1 MSTETKG
8 KLLSDIE
15 FVDGKVLRCVSSNY
29 NGGLYYFHVGHCYT
43 IDDLSFR
50 DKEGDLVVPDGDDRY
65 NTDHDGSVYDAG
77 TYAMSYFEEV
87 VEQPDTNVP
96 EQGESVSDEL
106 REPTPMDI
114 PYTKEMYDDGVIP
127 TKGMIHNNEI
137 ITEVKFRQM
146 TGTHPQVLVTF
157 VSGDV
162 FDLTCLSFPEE
173 VEEVAK
179 ELYAKHM
186 KLSTEERK
194 FMWGQCEEE
203 YQQAWITIAEA
214 DNE

>member
-8 KLLSDIE
+8 KLLKDIE
-15 FVDGKVLRCVSSNY
+15 FIDGKVLRCVKEKIGSRLCFRD
-29 NGGLYYFHVGHCYT
+29 GDEFT
-43 IDDLSFR
+43 IKGLSFR
-50 DKEGDLVVPDGDDRY
+50 DNEGDLIVPVGDERDEG
-65 NTDHDGSVYDAG
+65 DADVYGVDFFEAL
-77 TYAMSYFEEV
+77 FEEV
-87 VEQPDTNVP
+87 VEQPDTNVS
-96 EQGESVSDEL
+96 EQQESVSDEL
-106 REPTPMDI
+106 RETTPMDI
-114 PYTKEMYDDGVIP
+114 TYTKEMYDEGVIP
-127 TKGMIHNNEI
+127 TKGMIHADEV

-186 KLSTEERK
+186 KLSTEQRK

-203 YQQAWITIAEA
+203 YQQAWITIAGDA
-214 DNE
+214 NE

>member
-8 KLLSDIE
+8 KLLKDIE
-15 FVDGKVLRCVSSNY
+15 FVDGKVLRCVQEK
-29 NGGLYYFHVGHCYT
+29 VGSRLCFREGDEFT
-43 IDDLSFR
+43 IKDLSFR
-50 DKEGDLVVPDGDDRY
+50 DNEGDLIVRIGDEREEESDDIY
-65 NTDHDGSVYDAG
+65 NVEFFEAL
-77 TYAMSYFEEV
+77 FEE

-96 EQGESVSDEL
+96 EQGESISDEL

-114 PYTKEMYDDGVIP
+114 PYTKAMYDEGVLP
-127 TKGMIHNNEI
+127 EKGMIHANEI

-179 ELYAKHM
+179 ELYAKHL

-194 FMWGQCEEE
+194 FMWGQCEKE